1 MLDNSTNVYDT
12 DDEKQRYAYNMLPT
26 YLLMK
31 GLPEGNR
38 LIKQATKNI
47 SKKPYR
53 QKIQFAHVF
62 SELATTQ

>member
-47 SKKPYR
+47 SK
-53 QKIQFAHVF
+53 
-62 SELATTQ
+62 